1 MPAAVESVF
10 VSYAGPDR
18 AWAEWAAWHLREVG
32 HAVELDVWDWRI
44 GDNFIERMNDAMR
57 RATTVVAL
65 FSNNYFD
72 PARWTREEW
81 TSVVARRE
89 RIVPVTIEP
98 LTASDIPDIL
108 TAVIRKD
115 LHSLDEQAAITALLE
130 AVNGPTGPRTA
141 PSFPGTPAP
150 VHAAPAGGAQGQRP
164 RLPSGA
170 GLPRVWNVRDR
181 NPHFTGR
188 EALIS
193 RIREG
198 LLGGRQ
204 AVVQALHGLGGIGKT
219 QIALEYAHRFAS
231 QYDTVWWIDAAQ
243 ADQILVRYTELAAR
257 LGIAKPEAG
266 AEHNARTLLEHLH
279 TQDRWLIILDNADDP
294 HDFEGLIPTG
304 PGHVLITSRN
314 PGWNDRV
321 HSLNLGVFARSDSL
335 AYLSARMPGITPDQ
349 AGGLADDLGDL
360 PLALAQAV
368 GVITSGMTLDR
379 YRHLLTEKTAKLM
392 ANGGPPG
399 YPAPLAA
406 AVDIA
411 TNRLAGDHPDAD
423 DLLRL
428 GAFLGPEPIPT
439 AWLEAVRDR
448 LSTIA
453 VDPDDIMWPQT
464 ALQPLARYGLARVD
478 HETFQIHRLT
488 QAILRDRSGQADTVR
503 SEDDV
508 ATILTTVD
516 PGDPDTPAAW
526 PRWAAYTTHLAA
538 RKDTATS
545 RPELRHALV
554 RAARYL
560 IKSGQER
567 TARDLI
573 SALHESWTGVLGE
586 DHPHTLDSAHYLG
599 HVISYFGQYGEARRM
614 HEDTLERRRRTLGED
629 HPDTLASAHDRAAS
643 LHALGQYAEARRMH
657 EDTLERRRRA
667 LGEDHPHTLDSAHS
681 LAATLHDLGQYA
693 EAHHMDEDTLERR
706 RRALGEDHPHTLDS
720 AHSLA
725 ATLHNLGRYA
735 EARIMVED
743 TLERRRR
750 TLGEDHPHTLAS
762 AHDRAASLHALGQY
776 AEARIMVEDTLERR
790 RRTLGEDHPHT
801 LAYTHDLAAT
811 LHNLGRY
818 AEARIMVE
826 DTLERRRRL
835 LGEDH
840 PHTLAS
846 LHGLAVTL
854 HALGQST
861 DARRI
866 QEDTLDHRRRLLG
879 EDHPHTLDS
888 AHSLA
893 VTLHALEHYA
903 DALSMDQ
910 GTLARRRRTLGE
922 DHPDT
927 LQSAHSLAVTLDAL
941 GQHTDA
947 RHMHEDALERRRR
960 TLGEDHPDTL
970 ASAHSLAAALHNLA
984 QYAEARIIDQDTLAR
999 RRRTLGED
1007 HPDTLQSAH
1016 SLAVTLSAL
1025 REHATAVHLL
1035 RDTRTRSRRTRGEEH
1050 QFTIA
1055 VTEAL
1060 ANELTA
1066 VGKRHEAQK
1075 LLSARKAG
1083 ARPVTR
1089 RKRR

>member
-411 TNRLAGDHPDAD
+411 TNRLTGDHPDAA

-545 RPELRHALV
+545 RPELRQALV

-614 HEDTLERRRRTLGED
+614 HEDTLERRRR
-629 HPDTLASAHDRAAS
+629 
-643 LHALGQYAEARRMH
+643 
-657 EDTLERRRRA
+657 
-667 LGEDHPHTLDSAHS
+667 
-681 LAATLHDLGQYA
+681 
-693 EAHHMDEDTLERR
+693 
-706 RRALGEDHPHTLDS
+706 ALGEDHPHTLDS

-725 ATLHNLGRYA
+725 ATLHNLGQYA

-776 AEARIMVEDTLERR
+776 AEARIMVEGTLERR

-910 GTLARRRRTLGE
+910 DTLARRRRTLGE

>member
-411 TNRLAGDHPDAD
+411 TNRLAGDHPDAA

-545 RPELRHALV
+545 RPELRQALV

-629 HPDTLASAHDRAAS
+629 HPHTLDSAHSLAAGLHDLGQYGEARRMVEDTLERRRRILGEEHPDTLDSAHSLAGALHDLGQYVQARRMHEDTLERRRRTLGEDHPDTLDSAHSLASSLHNLGQYADAQRMIEDTFVRRRRILGEDHPDTLVSAHDRAAS
-643 LHALGQYAEARRMH
+643 LHALGQYAEARRMV
-657 EDTLERRRRA
+657 EDALERRRRT
-667 LGEDHPHTLDSAHS
+667 LGDDHPHTLSYTHD
-681 LAATLHDLGQYA
+681 LAASLHNLGQYA
-693 EAHHMDEDTLERR
+693 EARRMD
-706 RRALGEDHPHTLDS
+706 
-720 AHSLA
+720 
-725 ATLHNLGRYA
+725 
-735 EARIMVED
+735 ED

-762 AHDRAASLHALGQY
+762 AHS
-776 AEARIMVEDTLERR
+776 
-790 RRTLGEDHPHT
+790 
-801 LAYTHDLAAT
+801 
-811 LHNLGRY
+811 
-818 AEARIMVE
+818 
-826 DTLERRRRL
+826 
-835 LGEDH
+835 
-840 PHTLAS
+840 
-846 LHGLAVTL
+846 LAVTL
-854 HALGQST
+854 HALGQPT
-861 DARRI
+861 DAHRMH
-866 QEDTLDHRRRLLG
+866 EDTLD
-879 EDHPHTLDS
+879 
-888 AHSLA
+888 
-893 VTLHALEHYA
+893 
-903 DALSMDQ
+903 
-910 GTLARRRRTLGE
+910 RRRRTLGE

-927 LQSAHSLAVTLDAL
+927 LDSAHSLAVALHAL
-941 GQHTDA
+941 GQDADA
-947 RHMHEDALERRRR
+947 RSMDEDTLDRRRR
-960 TLGEDHPDTL
+960 TLGENHPDTL
-970 ASAHSLAAALHNLA
+970 DSAHSLAASLHNLG
-984 QYAEARIIDQDTLAR
+984 QYAEARRMDEYTLDGR
-999 RRRTLGED
+999 RRILGED
-1007 HPDTLQSAH
+1007 HLRTLQSAY

-1025 REHATAVHLL
+1025 RDHATAVRLL
-1035 RDTRTRSRRTRGEEH
+1035 KDTRARSRRTLGEDH
-1050 QFTIA
+1050 QLTKD

>member
-411 TNRLAGDHPDAD
+411 TNRLAGDHPDAA

-545 RPELRHALV
+545 RPELRQALV

-629 HPDTLASAHDRAAS
+629 HPHTLDSAHSLAAGLHHLGQYGEARRMVEDTLERRRRTLGEEHPDTLDSAHSLAGALHDLGQYVQARRMHEDTLERRRRTLGEDHPDTLDSAHSLASSLHNLGQYADAQRMIEDTFVRRRRILGEDHPDTLVSAHDRAAS
-643 LHALGQYAEARRMH
+643 LHALGQYAEARRMV
-657 EDTLERRRRA
+657 EDALERRRRT
-667 LGEDHPHTLDSAHS
+667 LGDDHPHTLSYTHD
-681 LAATLHDLGQYA
+681 LAASLHNLGQYA
-693 EAHHMDEDTLERR
+693 EARRMD
-706 RRALGEDHPHTLDS
+706 
-720 AHSLA
+720 
-725 ATLHNLGRYA
+725 
-735 EARIMVED
+735 ED

-750 TLGEDHPHTLAS
+750 TLGDDHPRTLA
-762 AHDRAASLHALGQY
+762 
-776 AEARIMVEDTLERR
+776 
-790 RRTLGEDHPHT
+790 
-801 LAYTHDLAAT
+801 
-811 LHNLGRY
+811 
-818 AEARIMVE
+818 
-826 DTLERRRRL
+826 
-835 LGEDH
+835 
-840 PHTLAS
+840 
-846 LHGLAVTL
+846 
-854 HALGQST
+854 
-861 DARRI
+861 
-866 QEDTLDHRRRLLG
+866 
-879 EDHPHTLDS
+879 S

-893 VTLHALEHYA
+893 VTLHALGQPT
-903 DALSMDQ
+903 DAHRMHED
-910 GTLARRRRTLGE
+910 TLDRRRRTLGE

-927 LQSAHSLAVTLDAL
+927 LDSAHSLAVALHAL
-941 GQHTDA
+941 GQDADA
-947 RHMHEDALERRRR
+947 RSMDEDTLDRRRR
-960 TLGEDHPDTL
+960 TLGENHPDTL
-970 ASAHSLAAALHNLA
+970 DSAHSLAASLHNLG
-984 QYAEARIIDQDTLAR
+984 QYAEARRMDEYTLDGR
-999 RRRTLGED
+999 RRILGED
-1007 HPDTLQSAH
+1007 HLRTLQSAY

-1025 REHATAVHLL
+1025 RDHATAVRLL
-1035 RDTRTRSRRTRGEEH
+1035 KDTRARSRRTLGEDH
-1050 QFTIA
+1050 QLTKD

-1060 ANELTA
+1060 VNELTA

>member
-411 TNRLAGDHPDAD
+411 TNRLAGDHPDAS

-545 RPELRHALV
+545 RPELRQALV

-629 HPDTLASAHDRAAS
+629 HPDTLDSAHSLAAGLHHLGQYGEARRMVEDTLERRRRTLGEDHPDTLDSAHSLAGALHDLGRYVQARRMHEDTLERRRRTLGEDHPDTLDSAHSLASSLHNLGQYADAQRMIEDTFVRRRRILGEDHPDTLVSAHDRAAS
-643 LHALGQYAEARRMH
+643 LHALGQYAEARRMV
-657 EDTLERRRRA
+657 EDALERRRRT
-667 LGEDHPHTLDSAHS
+667 LGDDHPHTLSYTHD
-681 LAATLHDLGQYA
+681 LAASLHNLGQYA
-693 EAHHMDEDTLERR
+693 EARRMD
-706 RRALGEDHPHTLDS
+706 
-720 AHSLA
+720 
-725 ATLHNLGRYA
+725 
-735 EARIMVED
+735 ED

-750 TLGEDHPHTLAS
+750 TLGDDHPHTLA
-762 AHDRAASLHALGQY
+762 
-776 AEARIMVEDTLERR
+776 
-790 RRTLGEDHPHT
+790 
-801 LAYTHDLAAT
+801 
-811 LHNLGRY
+811 
-818 AEARIMVE
+818 
-826 DTLERRRRL
+826 
-835 LGEDH
+835 
-840 PHTLAS
+840 
-846 LHGLAVTL
+846 
-854 HALGQST
+854 
-861 DARRI
+861 
-866 QEDTLDHRRRLLG
+866 
-879 EDHPHTLDS
+879 S

-893 VTLHALEHYA
+893 VTLHALGQPT
-903 DALSMDQ
+903 DAHRMHED
-910 GTLARRRRTLGE
+910 TLDRRRRTLGE
-922 DHPDT
+922 DHTDT
-927 LQSAHSLAVTLDAL
+927 LDSAHSLAVALHAL
-941 GQHTDA
+941 GQDADA
-947 RHMHEDALERRRR
+947 RSMDEDTLDRRRR
-960 TLGEDHPDTL
+960 TLGENHPDTL
-970 ASAHSLAAALHNLA
+970 DSAHSLAASLHNLG
-984 QYAEARIIDQDTLAR
+984 QYAEARRMDEYTLDGR
-999 RRRTLGED
+999 RRILGED
-1007 HPDTLQSAH
+1007 HLRTLQSAY

-1025 REHATAVHLL
+1025 RDHATAVRLL
-1035 RDTRTRSRRTRGEEH
+1035 KDTRARSRRTLGEDH
-1050 QFTIA
+1050 QLTKD

>member
-89 RIVPVTIEP
+89 RIVPVTVEP

-411 TNRLAGDHPDAD
+411 TNRLAGDHPDAA

-508 ATILTTVD
+508 ATILTTVA

-545 RPELRHALV
+545 RPELRQALV

-599 HVISYFGQYGEARRM
+599 HVISYFGQYGEARRLHEDTLERRRRTLGEDHPHTLDSAHSLAAGLHDLGHYGEARRMVEDTLERRRRILGEEHPDTLDSAHSLAGALHDLGQYVQARRM

-629 HPDTLASAHDRAAS
+629 HPDTLDSAHSLASSLHNLGQYADAQRMIEDTFVRRRRILGEDHPDTLVSAHDRAAS
-643 LHALGQYAEARRMH
+643 LHALGQYAEARRMV
-657 EDTLERRRRA
+657 EDALERRRRT
-667 LGEDHPHTLDSAHS
+667 LGDDHPHTLSSTHD
-681 LAATLHDLGQYA
+681 LAASLHNLGQYA
-693 EAHHMDEDTLERR
+693 EARRMD
-706 RRALGEDHPHTLDS
+706 
-720 AHSLA
+720 
-725 ATLHNLGRYA
+725 
-735 EARIMVED
+735 ED

-750 TLGEDHPHTLAS
+750 TLGDDHPHTLA
-762 AHDRAASLHALGQY
+762 
-776 AEARIMVEDTLERR
+776 
-790 RRTLGEDHPHT
+790 
-801 LAYTHDLAAT
+801 
-811 LHNLGRY
+811 
-818 AEARIMVE
+818 
-826 DTLERRRRL
+826 
-835 LGEDH
+835 
-840 PHTLAS
+840 
-846 LHGLAVTL
+846 
-854 HALGQST
+854 
-861 DARRI
+861 
-866 QEDTLDHRRRLLG
+866 
-879 EDHPHTLDS
+879 S

-893 VTLHALEHYA
+893 VTLHALGQDA
-903 DALSMDQ
+903 DAH
-910 GTLARRRRTLGE
+910 R
-922 DHPDT
+922 
-927 LQSAHSLAVTLDAL
+927 
-941 GQHTDA
+941 
-947 RHMHEDALERRRR
+947 MHED
-960 TLGEDHPDTL
+960 T
-970 ASAHSLAAALHNLA
+970 
-984 QYAEARIIDQDTLAR
+984 
-999 RRRTLGED
+999 
-1007 HPDTLQSAH
+1007 
-1016 SLAVTLSAL
+1016 
-1025 REHATAVHLL
+1025 
-1035 RDTRTRSRRTRGEEH
+1035 
-1050 QFTIA
+1050 
-1055 VTEAL
+1055 
-1060 ANELTA
+1060 
-1066 VGKRHEAQK
+1066 
-1075 LLSARKAG
+1075 
-1083 ARPVTR
+1083 
-1089 RKRR
+1089 

>member
-1 MPAAVESVF
+1 M
-10 VSYAGPDR
+10 
-18 AWAEWAAWHLREVG
+18 
-32 HAVELDVWDWRI
+32 
-44 GDNFIERMNDAMR
+44 
-57 RATTVVAL
+57 
-65 FSNNYFD
+65 
-72 PARWTREEW
+72 
-81 TSVVARRE
+81 
-89 RIVPVTIEP
+89 
-98 LTASDIPDIL
+98 
-108 TAVIRKD
+108 
-115 LHSLDEQAAITALLE
+115 
-130 AVNGPTGPRTA
+130 
-141 PSFPGTPAP
+141 
-150 VHAAPAGGAQGQRP
+150 
-164 RLPSGA
+164 
-170 GLPRVWNVRDR
+170 RDR

-266 AEHNARTLLEHLH
+266 AEHNARKLLEHLH

-411 TNRLAGDHPDAD
+411 TNRLAGDHPDAA

-545 RPELRHALV
+545 RPELRQALV

-629 HPDTLASAHDRAAS
+629 HPRTLA
-643 LHALGQYAEARRMH
+643 
-657 EDTLERRRRA
+657 
-667 LGEDHPHTLDSAHS
+667 
-681 LAATLHDLGQYA
+681 
-693 EAHHMDEDTLERR
+693 
-706 RRALGEDHPHTLDS
+706 
-720 AHSLA
+720 
-725 ATLHNLGRYA
+725 
-735 EARIMVED
+735 
-743 TLERRRR
+743 
-750 TLGEDHPHTLAS
+750 
-762 AHDRAASLHALGQY
+762 
-776 AEARIMVEDTLERR
+776 
-790 RRTLGEDHPHT
+790 
-801 LAYTHDLAAT
+801 
-811 LHNLGRY
+811 
-818 AEARIMVE
+818 
-826 DTLERRRRL
+826 
-835 LGEDH
+835 
-840 PHTLAS
+840 
-846 LHGLAVTL
+846 
-854 HALGQST
+854 
-861 DARRI
+861 
-866 QEDTLDHRRRLLG
+866 
-879 EDHPHTLDS
+879 S

-893 VTLHALEHYA
+893 VTLHALGQPT
-903 DALSMDQ
+903 DAHRMHED
-910 GTLARRRRTLGE
+910 TLDRRRRTLGE
-922 DHPDT
+922 NHPDT
-927 LQSAHSLAVTLDAL
+927 LD
-941 GQHTDA
+941 
-947 RHMHEDALERRRR
+947 
-960 TLGEDHPDTL
+960 
-970 ASAHSLAAALHNLA
+970 SAHSLAASLHNLG
-984 QYAEARIIDQDTLAR
+984 QYAEARRMDEYTLDGR
-999 RRRTLGED
+999 RRILGED
-1007 HPDTLQSAH
+1007 HLRTLQSAY

-1025 REHATAVHLL
+1025 RDHATAVRLL
-1035 RDTRTRSRRTRGEEH
+1035 KDTRARSRRTLGEDH
-1050 QFTIA
+1050 QLTKD

>member
-294 HDFEGLIPTG
+294 HDFESLIPTG

-335 AYLSARMPGITPDQ
+335 AYLTARMPGITPDQ

-379 YRHLLTEKTAKLM
+379 YRHLLTEKTAALM

-411 TNRLAGDHPDAD
+411 TNRLTGDHPDAA

-453 VDPDDIMWPQT
+453 VDPDNIMWPQT
-464 ALQPLARYGLARVD
+464 ALRSLARYGLARVD

-508 ATILTTVD
+508 ATILTTVA

-526 PRWAAYTTHLAA
+526 PGWAAYTTHLAA

-545 RPELRHALV
+545 RPELRQALV

-573 SALHESWTGVLGE
+573 SALHENWTGVLGE
-586 DHPHTLDSAHYLG
+586 DHPDTLDSAHYLG
-599 HVISYFGQYGEARRM
+599 HVISYFGQYGEASRV

-629 HPDTLASAHDRAAS
+629 HRHTLDSAHSLAATLHHLGHYGEARRMVEDTLERRRRILGEEHPDTLHSAHSLAGALHDLGQYSQARRMHEDTHERRRRTLGDDHPDTLDSAHSLASSLHNLGQYTDAQRMIEDTFVRRRRILGEDHPDTLVSAHDRAAS
-643 LHALGQYAEARRMH
+643 LHALGQYAEARRM
-657 EDTLERRRRA
+657 
-667 LGEDHPHTLDSAHS
+667 
-681 LAATLHDLGQYA
+681 
-693 EAHHMDEDTLERR
+693 
-706 RRALGEDHPHTLDS
+706 
-720 AHSLA
+720 
-725 ATLHNLGRYA
+725 
-735 EARIMVED
+735 VEN

-750 TLGEDHPHTLAS
+750 TLGDDHP
-762 AHDRAASLHALGQY
+762 Q
-776 AEARIMVEDTLERR
+776 
-790 RRTLGEDHPHT
+790 T
-801 LAYTHDLAAT
+801 LAYTHDLAAS
-811 LHNLGRY
+811 LHNLGHY
-818 AEARIMVE
+818 GEARRM
-826 DTLERRRRL
+826 
-835 LGEDH
+835 
-840 PHTLAS
+840 
-846 LHGLAVTL
+846 
-854 HALGQST
+854 
-861 DARRI
+861 
-866 QEDTLDHRRRLLG
+866 
-879 EDHPHTLDS
+879 
-888 AHSLA
+888 
-893 VTLHALEHYA
+893 
-903 DALSMDQ
+903 
-910 GTLARRRRTLGE
+910 
-922 DHPDT
+922 
-927 LQSAHSLAVTLDAL
+927 
-941 GQHTDA
+941 
-947 RHMHEDALERRRR
+947 
-960 TLGEDHPDTL
+960 
-970 ASAHSLAAALHNLA
+970 
-984 QYAEARIIDQDTLAR
+984 
-999 RRRTLGED
+999 
-1007 HPDTLQSAH
+1007 
-1016 SLAVTLSAL
+1016 
-1025 REHATAVHLL
+1025 
-1035 RDTRTRSRRTRGEEH
+1035 
-1050 QFTIA
+1050 
-1055 VTEAL
+1055 
-1060 ANELTA
+1060 
-1066 VGKRHEAQK
+1066 
-1075 LLSARKAG
+1075 
-1083 ARPVTR
+1083 
-1089 RKRR
+1089 

>member
-65 FSNNYFD
+65 FSDNYFD

-411 TNRLAGDHPDAD
+411 TNRLAGDHPDAA

-448 LSTIA
+448 LSTIV

-545 RPELRHALV
+545 RPELRQALV

-629 HPDTLASAHDRAAS
+629 HP
-643 LHALGQYAEARRMH
+643 
-657 EDTLERRRRA
+657 
-667 LGEDHPHTLDSAHS
+667 HTLDSAHS
-681 LAATLHDLGQYA
+681 LAAGLHDLGQYG
-693 EAHHMDEDTLERR
+693 EARRMVEDTLERR
-706 RRALGEDHPHTLDS
+706 RRTLGEEHPDTLDS

-725 ATLHNLGRYA
+725 GALHDLGQYVQ
-735 EARIMVED
+735 ARRMHED

-750 TLGEDHPHTLAS
+750 TLGEDHPRTLA
-762 AHDRAASLHALGQY
+762 
-776 AEARIMVEDTLERR
+776 
-790 RRTLGEDHPHT
+790 
-801 LAYTHDLAAT
+801 
-811 LHNLGRY
+811 
-818 AEARIMVE
+818 
-826 DTLERRRRL
+826 
-835 LGEDH
+835 
-840 PHTLAS
+840 
-846 LHGLAVTL
+846 
-854 HALGQST
+854 
-861 DARRI
+861 
-866 QEDTLDHRRRLLG
+866 
-879 EDHPHTLDS
+879 S

-893 VTLHALEHYA
+893 VTLHALGQPT
-903 DALSMDQ
+903 DAHRMHED
-910 GTLARRRRTLGE
+910 TLDRRRRTLGE

-927 LQSAHSLAVTLDAL
+927 LDSAHSLAVALHAL
-941 GQHTDA
+941 GQDADA
-947 RHMHEDALERRRR
+947 RSMDEDTLDRRRR
-960 TLGEDHPDTL
+960 TLGENHPDTL
-970 ASAHSLAAALHNLA
+970 DSAHSLAASLHNLG
-984 QYAEARIIDQDTLAR
+984 QYAEARRMDEYTLDGR
-999 RRRTLGED
+999 RRILGED
-1007 HPDTLQSAH
+1007 HLRTLQSAY

-1025 REHATAVHLL
+1025 RDHATAVRLL
-1035 RDTRTRSRRTRGEEH
+1035 KDTRARSRRTLGEDH
-1050 QFTIA
+1050 QLTKD

>member
-1 MPAAVESVF
+1 
-10 VSYAGPDR
+10 
-18 AWAEWAAWHLREVG
+18 WHLREVG

-349 AGGLADDLGDL
+349 AGG
-360 PLALAQAV
+360 
-368 GVITSGMTLDR
+368 
-379 YRHLLTEKTAKLM
+379 
-392 ANGGPPG
+392 
-399 YPAPLAA
+399 
-406 AVDIA
+406 
-411 TNRLAGDHPDAD
+411 
-423 DLLRL
+423 
-428 GAFLGPEPIPT
+428 
-439 AWLEAVRDR
+439 
-448 LSTIA
+448 
-453 VDPDDIMWPQT
+453 
-464 ALQPLARYGLARVD
+464 
-478 HETFQIHRLT
+478 
-488 QAILRDRSGQADTVR
+488 
-503 SEDDV
+503 
-508 ATILTTVD
+508 
-516 PGDPDTPAAW
+516 
-526 PRWAAYTTHLAA
+526 
-538 RKDTATS
+538 
-545 RPELRHALV
+545 
-554 RAARYL
+554 
-560 IKSGQER
+560 
-567 TARDLI
+567 
-573 SALHESWTGVLGE
+573 
-586 DHPHTLDSAHYLG
+586 
-599 HVISYFGQYGEARRM
+599 EARR
-614 HEDTLERRRRTLGED
+614 
-629 HPDTLASAHDRAAS
+629 
-643 LHALGQYAEARRMH
+643 
-657 EDTLERRRRA
+657 
-667 LGEDHPHTLDSAHS
+667 
-681 LAATLHDLGQYA
+681 
-693 EAHHMDEDTLERR
+693 MDEDTLERR
-706 RRALGEDHPHTLDS
+706 RRILGEEHPD
-720 AHSLA
+720 
-725 ATLHNLGRYA
+725 
-735 EARIMVED
+735 
-743 TLERRRR
+743 
-750 TLGEDHPHTLAS
+750 
-762 AHDRAASLHALGQY
+762 
-776 AEARIMVEDTLERR
+776 
-790 RRTLGEDHPHT
+790 
-801 LAYTHDLAAT
+801 
-811 LHNLGRY
+811 
-818 AEARIMVE
+818 
-826 DTLERRRRL
+826 
-835 LGEDH
+835 
-840 PHTLAS
+840 
-846 LHGLAVTL
+846 
-854 HALGQST
+854 
-861 DARRI
+861 
-866 QEDTLDHRRRLLG
+866 
-879 EDHPHTLDS
+879 TLDS

-893 VTLHALEHYA
+893 VTLHALGQPT
-903 DALSMDQ
+903 DAHRMHED
-910 GTLARRRRTLGE
+910 TLDRRRRTLGE

-927 LQSAHSLAVTLDAL
+927 LDSAHSLAVALHAL
-941 GQHTDA
+941 GQDADA
-947 RHMHEDALERRRR
+947 RSMDEDTLDRRRR
-960 TLGEDHPDTL
+960 TLGENHPDTL
-970 ASAHSLAAALHNLA
+970 DSAHSLAASLHNLG
-984 QYAEARIIDQDTLAR
+984 QYAEARRMDEYTLDGR
-999 RRRTLGED
+999 RRILGED
-1007 HPDTLQSAH
+1007 HLRTLQSAY

-1025 REHATAVHLL
+1025 RDHATAVRLL
-1035 RDTRTRSRRTRGEEH
+1035 KDTRARSRRTLGEDH
-1050 QFTIA
+1050 QLTND

-1083 ARPVTR
+1083 ARPVSR

>member
-150 VHAAPAGGAQGQRP
+150 VHAVPAGGAQVQRP

-411 TNRLAGDHPDAD
+411 TNRLAGDHPDAA

-545 RPELRHALV
+545 RPELRQALV

-629 HPDTLASAHDRAAS
+629 HPHTLDSAHSLAAGLHHLGQYGEARRMVEDTLERRRRTLGEEHPDTLDSAHSLAGALHDLGQYVQARRMHEDTLERRRRTLGEDHPDTLDSAHSLASSLHNLGQYADAQRMIEDTFVRRRRILGEDHPDTLVSAHDRAAS
-643 LHALGQYAEARRMH
+643 LHALGQYAEARRMV
-657 EDTLERRRRA
+657 EDALERRRRT
-667 LGEDHPHTLDSAHS
+667 LGDDHPHTLSYTHD
-681 LAATLHDLGQYA
+681 LAASLHNLGQYA
-693 EAHHMDEDTLERR
+693 EARRMD
-706 RRALGEDHPHTLDS
+706 
-720 AHSLA
+720 
-725 ATLHNLGRYA
+725 
-735 EARIMVED
+735 ED

-762 AHDRAASLHALGQY
+762 AHS
-776 AEARIMVEDTLERR
+776 
-790 RRTLGEDHPHT
+790 
-801 LAYTHDLAAT
+801 
-811 LHNLGRY
+811 
-818 AEARIMVE
+818 
-826 DTLERRRRL
+826 
-835 LGEDH
+835 
-840 PHTLAS
+840 
-846 LHGLAVTL
+846 LAVTL
-854 HALGQST
+854 HALGQPT
-861 DARRI
+861 DAHRMH
-866 QEDTLDHRRRLLG
+866 EDTLD
-879 EDHPHTLDS
+879 
-888 AHSLA
+888 
-893 VTLHALEHYA
+893 
-903 DALSMDQ
+903 
-910 GTLARRRRTLGE
+910 RRRRTLGE

-927 LQSAHSLAVTLDAL
+927 LDSAHSLAVALHAL
-941 GQHTDA
+941 GQDADA
-947 RHMHEDALERRRR
+947 RSMDEDTLDRRRR
-960 TLGEDHPDTL
+960 TLGENHPDTL
-970 ASAHSLAAALHNLA
+970 DSAHSLAASLHNLG
-984 QYAEARIIDQDTLAR
+984 QYAEARRMDEYTLDGR
-999 RRRTLGED
+999 RRILGED
-1007 HPDTLQSAH
+1007 HLRTLQSAY

-1025 REHATAVHLL
+1025 RDHATAVRLL
-1035 RDTRTRSRRTRGEEH
+1035 KDTRARSRRTLGEDH
-1050 QFTIA
+1050 QLTKD

>member
-1 MPAAVESVF
+1 RPHRCT
-10 VSYAGPDR
+10 P
-18 AWAEWAAWHLREVG
+18 LR
-32 HAVELDVWDWRI
+32 R
-44 GDNFIERMNDAMR
+44 
-57 RATTVVAL
+57 
-65 FSNNYFD
+65 
-72 PARWTREEW
+72 
-81 TSVVARRE
+81 
-89 RIVPVTIEP
+89 
-98 LTASDIPDIL
+98 
-108 TAVIRKD
+108 
-115 LHSLDEQAAITALLE
+115 
-130 AVNGPTGPRTA
+130 
-141 PSFPGTPAP
+141 
-150 VHAAPAGGAQGQRP
+150 GGAQGQRP

-266 AEHNARTLLEHLH
+266 AEHNARKLLEHLH

-411 TNRLAGDHPDAD
+411 TNRLAGDHPDAA

-545 RPELRHALV
+545 RPELRQALV

-629 HPDTLASAHDRAAS
+629 HP
-643 LHALGQYAEARRMH
+643 
-657 EDTLERRRRA
+657 
-667 LGEDHPHTLDSAHS
+667 HTLDSAHS
-681 LAATLHDLGQYA
+681 LAAGLHDLGQYG
-693 EAHHMDEDTLERR
+693 EARRMVEDTLERR
-706 RRALGEDHPHTLDS
+706 RRILGEEHPDTLDS

-725 ATLHNLGRYA
+725 SALHDLGQYVQ
-735 EARIMVED
+735 ARRMHED

-750 TLGEDHPHTLAS
+750 TLGEDHPRTLA
-762 AHDRAASLHALGQY
+762 
-776 AEARIMVEDTLERR
+776 
-790 RRTLGEDHPHT
+790 
-801 LAYTHDLAAT
+801 
-811 LHNLGRY
+811 
-818 AEARIMVE
+818 
-826 DTLERRRRL
+826 
-835 LGEDH
+835 
-840 PHTLAS
+840 
-846 LHGLAVTL
+846 
-854 HALGQST
+854 
-861 DARRI
+861 
-866 QEDTLDHRRRLLG
+866 
-879 EDHPHTLDS
+879 S

-893 VTLHALEHYA
+893 VTLHALGQPT
-903 DALSMDQ
+903 DAHRMHED
-910 GTLARRRRTLGE
+910 TLDRRRRTLGE

-927 LQSAHSLAVTLDAL
+927 LDSAHSLAVALHAL
-941 GQHTDA
+941 GQDADA
-947 RHMHEDALERRRR
+947 RSMDEDTLDRRRR
-960 TLGEDHPDTL
+960 TLGENHPDTL
-970 ASAHSLAAALHNLA
+970 DSAHSLAASLHNLG
-984 QYAEARIIDQDTLAR
+984 QYAEARRMDEYTLDGR
-999 RRRTLGED
+999 RRILGED
-1007 HPDTLQSAH
+1007 HLRTLQSAY

-1025 REHATAVHLL
+1025 RDHATAVRLL
-1035 RDTRTRSRRTRGEEH
+1035 KDTRARSRRTLGEDH
-1050 QFTIA
+1050 QLTKD

>member
-44 GDNFIERMNDAMR
+44 GDNFIERMNDALR

-130 AVNGPTGPRTA
+130 AVSGPTGPRTA

-150 VHAAPAGGAQGQRP
+150 VHAASAGGAQGQRP

-231 QYDTVWWIDAAQ
+231 QYDTVWWIDAAR

-294 HDFEGLIPTG
+294 HDFESLIPTG

-335 AYLSARMPGITPDQ
+335 AYLTARMPGITPDQ

-411 TNRLAGDHPDAD
+411 TNRLAGDDPDAA

-453 VDPDDIMWPQT
+453 VDPDNIMWPQT
-464 ALQPLARYGLARVD
+464 ALRPLARYGLARVD

-488 QAILRDRSGQADTVR
+488 QAILRDRSSQAETDG

-508 ATILTTVD
+508 ATILTTVT

-526 PRWAAYTTHLAA
+526 PGWAAYTTHLAA

-545 RPELRHALV
+545 RPELRQALV
-554 RAARYL
+554 QAARYL

-567 TARDLI
+567 TARDLV
-573 SALHESWTGVLGE
+573 SALHDSWTGVLGE
-586 DHPHTLDSAHYLG
+586 DHPDTLAGARYLG
-599 HVISYFGQYGEARRM
+599 HVISYFGQYAEARRL
-614 HEDTLERRRRTLGED
+614 HEDTLDRRRRTLGEDHPDTLDSAHSLASSLHNLGRYADARRMVEETFDRRRRTLGED

-643 LHALGQYAEARRMH
+643 LHALGQYAEARRM
-657 EDTLERRRRA
+657 
-667 LGEDHPHTLDSAHS
+667 
-681 LAATLHDLGQYA
+681 
-693 EAHHMDEDTLERR
+693 
-706 RRALGEDHPHTLDS
+706 
-720 AHSLA
+720 
-725 ATLHNLGRYA
+725 
-735 EARIMVED
+735 VED
-743 TLERRRR
+743 TLDRRRR
-750 TLGEDHPHTLAS
+750 TLGEDHPHTLS
-762 AHDRAASLHALGQY
+762 YTHDLAASLHNLGQY
-776 AEARIMVEDTLERR
+776 AEARRMDE
-790 RRTLGEDHPHT
+790 GT
-801 LAYTHDLAAT
+801 LA
-811 LHNLGRY
+811 
-818 AEARIMVE
+818 
-826 DTLERRRRL
+826 RRRRL
-835 LGEDH
+835 FGEDH

-846 LHGLAVTL
+846 AHSLAVTL
-854 HALGQST
+854 HALGLST
-861 DARRI
+861 DARRMH
-866 QEDTLDHRRRLLG
+866 EDTLDRRRRTLG

-893 VTLHALEHYA
+893 VTLHTLGQST
-903 DALSMDQ
+903 DARRMHED
-910 GTLARRRRTLGE
+910 TLDRRRRTLGENHPHTLASAHSLAVALHALGQDADARRMVEDTLDRRRRILGE

-927 LQSAHSLAVTLDAL
+927 LDSAHSLAGSLHNL
-941 GQHTDA
+941 GQYAEA
-947 RHMHEDALERRRR
+947 RRMDEQTLGHRRRI
-960 TLGEDHPDTL
+960 LGEDHPR
-970 ASAHSLAAALHNLA
+970 S
-984 QYAEARIIDQDTLAR
+984 
-999 RRRTLGED
+999 
-1007 HPDTLQSAH
+1007 LQSAY

-1025 REHATAVHLL
+1025 RDHATAVQLL
-1035 RDTRTRSRRTRGEEH
+1035 KDTRARSRRTHGEEH
-1050 QFTIA
+1050 QFTEE

-1060 ANELTA
+1060 AAELTA

-1075 LLSARKAG
+1075 ILSARKAG
-1083 ARPVTR
+1083 SRPVTR